1 MLIIVNER
9 IFVDFLTRFDYNKL
23 VDSNIEITNLEYWN
37 GIKNLHIATGITIGR
52 RDMENLLNPMNIFGI
67 IFMKI
72 TANDGRALLLFLSF
86 LCEGY
91 I

>member
-1 MLIIVNER
+1 MKIPIQP
-9 IFVDFLTRFDYNKL
+9 
-23 VDSNIEITNLEYWN
+23 SQN

-72 TANDGRALLLFLSF
+72 MANDGRTLLLYLSF

-91 I
+91 V